1 MAEETDDLF
10 PNRRE
15 ILKYVEQTHDGAEV
29 FELTPYNKGI
39 KADSKCTPPPIP
51 DSHPLSP
58 PPNYSQAN
66 FRNSPKEEVTL
77 EYITVTI
84 PPVPLQTNDGVF
96 TNLTAKPEVMVL
108 PLESESDPPVFSL
121 IDWICLI
128 IHYSLAL

>member
-1 MAEETDDLF
+1 MAEETDELVQT
-10 PNRRE
+10 RRE
-15 ILKYVEQTHDGAEV
+15 NLKDIEQSHDGAEI
-29 FELTPYNKGI
+29 FELTPYKEVI

-66 FRNSPKEEVTL
+66 FRDSSKEEVAL

-84 PPVPLQTNDGVF
+84 PPAPLQTNDGVF

-108 PLESESDPPVFSL
+108 PIESESDPPVFPLS
-121 IDWICLI
+121 ID
-128 IHYSLAL
+128 